1 MTSKVIK
8 TFVAMGAIC
17 TSLTLVGCEDSV
29 QKAQPLKPGDYAAIL
44 PYETSDTRGKHIGL
58 IADIDIRTQME
69 KGLMDISK
77 AYFSPDEVAYKN
89 HAFLDY
95 DEIDASDGSRGLL
108 GTLRDGNP
116 NGLNP
121 SANEE
126 FDTGNGVVKG
136 PILVVDLYELDFY
149 TNNDLKG
156 ISIGLA
162 VTDAV
167 EDDQGNRIEIT
178 QEKLDEYLN
187 ATGSKIVSYMR
198 ERFNEI
204 TPNIP
209 ILIAAYQL
217 NTNEEISSKGG
228 YVFTEYFTQHR
239 SSTDVV
245 SEEYYLLPST
255 TFTEAQADMTY
266 QFETFRQDVATIL
279 TDTTYTVGQ
288 AKVHNG
294 SVQRLDITINA
305 HGKTVGEVL
314 AVVQYVRERMDIFE
328 SQDCEYTVIIKN
340 NDETCALMKRAAD
353 STKVEVI
360 TVY

>member
-255 TFTEAQADMTY
+255 TFTEAQADMAY
-266 QFETFRQDVATIL
+266 QFETFRQDVATI
-279 TDTTYTVGQ
+279 
-288 AKVHNG
+288 
-294 SVQRLDITINA
+294 
-305 HGKTVGEVL
+305 
-314 AVVQYVRERMDIFE
+314 
-328 SQDCEYTVIIKN
+328 
-340 NDETCALMKRAAD
+340 
-353 STKVEVI
+353 
-360 TVY
+360 

>member
-1 MTSKVIK
+1 MKSNTMK
-8 TFVAMGAIC
+8 TLISTCTIC
-17 TSLTLVGCEDSV
+17 TAMTLTGCQDSV

-58 IADIDIRTQME
+58 IADIDVRTQLE
-69 KGLMDISK
+69 KGLMDLSK
-77 AYFSPDEVAYKN
+77 AYFSPEEVAYKN

-108 GTLRDGNP
+108 GTIRDGNP

-149 TNNDLKG
+149 EVDELKG

-162 VTDAV
+162 ITDAV
-167 EDDQGNRIEIT
+167 YDEQGNRITIT
-178 QEKLDEYLN
+178 QEKMDEYLK

-198 ERFNEI
+198 ERFNEV

-209 ILIAAYQL
+209 ILVAAYQL
-217 NTNEEISSKGG
+217 NTDEEVSSKGG
-228 YVFTEYFTQHR
+228 YVYTEYFTQQR
-239 SSTDVV
+239 SSTEVV
-245 SEEYYLLPST
+245 SEEYYLLPSDE
-255 TFTEAQADMTY
+255 FSEAQPDMAY
-266 QFETFRQDVATIL
+266 EFETFRQDVATVL

-288 AKVHNG
+288 AKVLNG
-294 SVQRLDITINA
+294 SVQRLEITINA
-305 HGKTVGEVL
+305 HGKTVGETL
-314 AVVQYVRERMDIFE
+314 AVVQYVRERMDIFS
-328 SQDCEYTVIIKN
+328 SQSCEYTVIIKN
-340 NDETCALMKRAAD
+340 NDDTCALMERAAD
-353 STKVEVI
+353 STKVNVI